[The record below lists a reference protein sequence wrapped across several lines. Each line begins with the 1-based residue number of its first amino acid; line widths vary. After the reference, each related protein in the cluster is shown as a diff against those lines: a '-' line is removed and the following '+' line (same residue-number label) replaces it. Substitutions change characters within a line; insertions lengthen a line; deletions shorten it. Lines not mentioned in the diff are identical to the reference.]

1 MEMGKLPEVG
11 SATSIF
17 GIRIDCRR
25 RDMYS
30 DDYAIII
37 DYRFITTE
45 KYLTKISSRAG
56 VEPPTFRSP
65 ALHFSA
71 RLCPPPSLLT
81 FDLVTS

>member
-17 GIRIDCRR
+17 GIRIDYRR

-37 DYRFITTE
+37 DYRFITTN
-45 KYLTKISSRAG
+45 
-56 VEPPTFRSP
+56 
-65 ALHFSA
+65 
-71 RLCPPPSLLT
+71 
-81 FDLVTS
+81 